1 MYSPNNVDYLHSKG
15 LDEQYNAI
23 KYICNMSSLL
33 QKVKGD
39 RYAASE
45 IYKVVSSSTSK
56 RNLQAWNFLKYTDTR
71 EIKHNVKTKFICQ
84 PNKYLE
90 FLGISERNLG
100 HWDRLYRRNSAIRS
114 HYRQQLMTGASILS
128 ILSRRD
134 IF

>member
-15 LDEQYNAI
+15 LDEQCNAI

-71 EIKHNVKTKFICQ
+71 EIKHNVKTKLIYQ

-100 HWDRLYRRNSAIRS
+100 HWGYIVEILQYVLTIGSS
-114 HYRQQLMTGASILS
+114 LWSGASILS